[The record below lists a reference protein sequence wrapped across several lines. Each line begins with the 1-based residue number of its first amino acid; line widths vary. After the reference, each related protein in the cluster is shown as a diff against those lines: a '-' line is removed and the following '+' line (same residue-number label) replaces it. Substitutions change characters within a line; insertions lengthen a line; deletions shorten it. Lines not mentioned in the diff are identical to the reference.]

1 MGGRGRPY
9 LSRRKNTLFAPPGT
23 GSTETGHG
31 MCHVAAK
38 ICERVLENDTD
49 LPKTGKKIKQPGGEG
64 RAFQLGKN

>member
-9 LSRRKNTLFAPPGT
+9 LSRQKNTLFAPPGT
-23 GSTETGHG
+23 GNTENGHG

-49 LPKTGKKIKQPGGEG
+49 QPKTGQKKAGNSLEEKEEH
-64 RAFQLGKN
+64 FN